1 MEFNF
6 GEKMKSLRKKR
17 NLTQEQLAEILNVSF
32 QAVSKWETNAAT
44 PDISMFPIISN
55 FYGVTTD
62 ELLGVDVSKTNEIV
76 KELCGKIDNLFDER
90 EYLEALP
97 VLRKAVIDY
106 PAKEEL
112 QYRLARALK
121 GYVRNN
127 NEKDDDRDEAI
138 GIYIKILDTSA
149 NAEMRS
155 KVLREL
161 VYAHYPHDIPT
172 AKTFLKQLAP
182 FDVCYEYIL
191 SCSNLFEGQE
201 LADLLKSNIA
211 LFGNAILVC
220 LEYFSTNYN
229 PLIITEEQMAPETV
243 ESATQKL
250 ELMKKILE

>member
-17 NLTQEQLAEILNVSF
+17 NLTQEQLAEIFNVSF

-62 ELLGVDVSKTNEIV
+62 ELLGVDVSRTNEIV
-76 KELCGKIDNLFDER
+76 KEICEKADNLFNER
-90 EYLEALP
+90 KYLEALP
-97 VLRKAVIDY
+97 TLRKAVIDY

-112 QYRLARALK
+112 QYRLARALS
-121 GYVRNN
+121 GYVRDN

-138 GIYIKILDTSA
+138 SIYMKILDTSA

-201 LADLLKSNIA
+201 LADFLKSNIA

-220 LEYFSTNYN
+220 LEYFTNYN
-229 PLIITEEQMAPETV
+229 PLIITEEQMAPETI
-243 ESATQKL
+243 ESAVQKV
-250 ELMKKILE
+250 ELMKKILA